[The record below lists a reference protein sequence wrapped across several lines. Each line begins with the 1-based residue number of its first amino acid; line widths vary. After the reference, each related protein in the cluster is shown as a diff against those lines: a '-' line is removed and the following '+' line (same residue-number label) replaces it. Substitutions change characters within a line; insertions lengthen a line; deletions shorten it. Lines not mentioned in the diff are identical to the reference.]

1 MDTQGNNRLSKGQK
15 AATTFAALGGF
26 VDGFDLLLI
35 SAALLL
41 LVPYFDLT
49 AAQVG
54 LLVSSAYLGSWL
66 GALVFGYYTD
76 RKGRRTVFILNM
88 VAFIIT
94 SILCALAPTYAI
106 LLVCRFLV
114 GIAIGMDF
122 PTAGAMI
129 SEFAPPRDRGKL
141 LSMWQLLWSLGALTS
156 PFVAIVLFPL
166 GDEAWRWMFATGA
179 VPALLILI
187 GRSQIPETPR
197 WLLSQGRVE
206 EAREVL
212 AWAEQPTDLLATE
225 LPTGDLAGPENAPT
239 STLAAFRQLFSPQYW
254 KITILLSAVC
264 FTGAFGPL
272 FLSTYSSFLAKFYGF
287 TTDVQALLFGS
298 VIWVFYLVGN
308 VLNLVLTDRVGRKP
322 LLVGGAIVITLVLI
336 AASQIGIEGN
346 VALVF
351 SVLVIAAVAHWG
363 GVDQGIWQYPA
374 EVFPTRFRATGRG
387 FTTSFIRLSAFLA
400 ALVTPIMFDAIGF
413 SSTML
418 VLAAIEMTVIVLGLF
433 LPEMKGRSLEE
444 IESEYEEKE
453 QPQYVKEGPHSV

>member
-1 MDTQGNNRLSKGQK
+1 VDAESNRLSKGQK

-41 LVPYFDLT
+41 LTPYFDLS
-49 AAQVG
+49 AFQVG

-66 GALVFGYYTD
+66 GALAFGYYTD
-76 RKGRRTVFILNM
+76 RKGRRTVFMLNM
-88 VAFIIT
+88 VAFIVS
-94 SILCALAPTYAI
+94 SILCALAPSYAI
-106 LLVCRFLV
+106 LLFCRFLV
-114 GIAIGMDF
+114 GVAIGMDF

-141 LSMWQLLWSLGALTS
+141 LSMWQLLWSVGALMS
-156 PFVAIVLFPL
+156 PFVAILLLPL

-179 VPALLILI
+179 VPALFILV

-197 WLLSQGRVE
+197 WLLSQGKVT

-212 AWAEQPTDLLATE
+212 AWAGQPTDLRATE
-225 LPTGDLAGPENAPT
+225 LPTGELSGPENAPT
-239 STLAAFRQLFSPQYW
+239 STLAAFGQLFSPQYW
-254 KITILLSAVC
+254 KITVLVSAVC

-298 VIWVFYLVGN
+298 IIWVFYLVGN
-308 VLNLVLTDRVGRKP
+308 VLNLFLTDRVGRKP
-322 LLVGGAIVITLVLI
+322 LLVVGAAIITVVLI
-336 AASQIGIEGN
+336 VASWIGIEGN

-400 ALVTPIMFDAIGF
+400 ALLTPIMFEAIGF

-418 VLAAIEMTVIVLGLF
+418 VLAGIESSVIVLGLF
-433 LPEMKGRSLEE
+433 LPEMKGRTLEE
-444 IESEYEEKE
+444 IESQYEEKA
-453 QPQYVKEGPHSV
+453 PQYTEERSRSI

>member
-1 MDTQGNNRLSKGQK
+1 VDTNGNRLSKGQK
-15 AATTFAALGGF
+15 AATTFSALGGF

-41 LVPYFDLT
+41 LVPYFDLS
-49 AAQVG
+49 AGQIG

-76 RKGRRTVFILNM
+76 RKGRRAVFMLSM
-88 VAFIIT
+88 VAFIVT
-94 SILCALAPTYAI
+94 SILCALSPNYAI
-106 LLVCRFLV
+106 LLLSRFLV
-114 GIAIGMDF
+114 GVAIGMDF

-141 LSMWQLLWSLGALTS
+141 LAMWQLLWSVGALVS
-156 PFVAIVLFPL
+156 PFVAILLLPL

-179 VPALLILI
+179 VPALLILA

-197 WLLSQGRVE
+197 WLLSQGRVD
-206 EAREVL
+206 EAKEVL
-212 AWAEQPTDLLATE
+212 DWAEQPTDLGETE
-225 LPTGDLAGPENAPT
+225 LPTGDLSGPENAPDSVRT
-239 STLAAFRQLFSPQYW
+239 AFGQLFSQQYW
-254 KITILLSAVC
+254 KITILLSAVS

-272 FLSTYSSFLAKFYGF
+272 FLSTYTAFLAKFYGF

-298 VIWVFYLVGN
+298 VIWVFYLAGN
-308 VLNLVLTDRVGRKP
+308 VLNLSLTDRVGRKP
-322 LLVGGAIVITLVLI
+322 LLVGGAVVITVVLI
-336 AASQIGIEGN
+336 VASRIGIEGN

-351 SVLVIAAVAHWG
+351 GVLVIAAVAHWG

-374 EVFPTRFRATGRG
+374 EVFPTRFRGTGRG

-400 ALVTPIMFDAIGF
+400 ALVTPVLFASIGF

-418 VLAAIEMTVIVLGLF
+418 VLAAVESSVIVLGLF
-433 LPEMKGRSLEE
+433 LPEVKGISLEE
-444 IESEYEEKE
+444 IESRYEEKE
-453 QPQYVKEGPHSV
+453 PQYAAR

>member
-1 MDTQGNNRLSKGQK
+1 VDTNGNRLSKGQK
-15 AATTFAALGGF
+15 AATTFSALGGF

-41 LVPYFDLT
+41 LVPYFDLS
-49 AAQVG
+49 AGQVG

-76 RKGRRTVFILNM
+76 RKGRRAVFMLSM
-88 VAFIIT
+88 VAFIVT
-94 SILCALAPTYAI
+94 SILCALAPNYAV
-106 LLVCRFLV
+106 LLLSRFLV
-114 GIAIGMDF
+114 GVAIGMDF

-141 LSMWQLLWSLGALTS
+141 LAMWQLLWAVGALLS
-156 PFVAIVLFPL
+156 PFVAILLLPL

-179 VPALLILI
+179 VPALFILA

-212 AWAEQPTDLLATE
+212 AWAEQPTDLRATE
-225 LPTGDLAGPENAPT
+225 LPTGELSGPESAPT
-239 STLAAFRQLFSPQYW
+239 SARAAFGQLFSHRYW
-254 KITILLSAVC
+254 RITVLVSAVS
-264 FTGAFGPL
+264 FAGAFGPL
-272 FLSTYSSFLAKFYGF
+272 FLSTYTAFLAKFYGF
-287 TTDVQALLFGS
+287 TSDVQALLFGS
-298 VIWVFYLVGN
+298 VIWVFYIVGN
-308 VLNLVLTDRVGRKP
+308 VINLSLTDRLGRKP
-322 LLVGGAIVITLVLI
+322 LLVGGAVVITVVLV
-336 AASQIGIEGN
+336 AASRIGIEGN

-351 SVLVIAAVAHWG
+351 GVLAIAAMAHWG

-374 EVFPTRFRATGRG
+374 EVFPTRFRGTGRG

-400 ALVTPIMFDAIGF
+400 ALVTPVMFASIGF

-418 VLAAIEMTVIVLGLF
+418 VLAAVETSVIVLGLF
-433 LPEMKGRSLEE
+433 LPEVKGKSLEE
-444 IESEYEEKE
+444 IESQYEEKE
-453 QPQYVKEGPHSV
+453 PRYAEGPRSV

>member
-1 MDTQGNNRLSKGQK
+1 MDNRGNRLSKGQK

-41 LVPYFDLT
+41 VVPYFDLG
-49 AAQVG
+49 AGQVG

-88 VAFIIT
+88 AVFIVT
-94 SILCALAPTYAI
+94 SILCAFSPNYLTLLAA
-106 LLVCRFLV
+106 RFLV
-114 GIAIGMDF
+114 GVAIGMDF

-129 SEFAPPRDRGKL
+129 SEFAPARDRGKL
-141 LSMWQLLWSLGALTS
+141 LSMWQLLWSLGALIS
-156 PFVAIVLFPL
+156 PFVAILLLPI
-166 GDEAWRWMFATGA
+166 GDEAWRWMLATGA
-179 VPALLILI
+179 VPALFILA

-197 WLLSQGRVE
+197 WLLSQGRVD

-212 AWAEQPTDLLATE
+212 AWAEQPTDLRETE
-225 LPTGDLAGPENAPT
+225 LPTGDLAGPESAPT
-239 STLAAFRQLFSPQYW
+239 STRAAFAQLFSPRYW
-254 KITILLSAVC
+254 KITVLLSAVC
-264 FTGAFGPL
+264 FAGAYGPL

-287 TTDVQALLFGS
+287 TSNVQALLFGS

-308 VLNLVLTDRVGRKP
+308 VLNLFLTDRVGRKP
-322 LLVGGAIVITLVLI
+322 LLIGGAVVITIVLI
-336 AASQIGIEGN
+336 VASRIGIEEGN
-346 VALVF
+346 VALLF
-351 SVLVIAAVAHWG
+351 GVLVIAAVAHWG

-400 ALVTPIMFDAIGF
+400 ALLTPIMFASIGF
-413 SSTML
+413 STTML
-418 VLAAIEMTVIVLGLF
+418 LLAVVESSVIVLGFF
-433 LPEMKGRSLEE
+433 LPEVKGQSLEE
-444 IESEYEEKE
+444 IESHYEEKE
-453 QPQYVKEGPHSV
+453 PQYVEERPRSV